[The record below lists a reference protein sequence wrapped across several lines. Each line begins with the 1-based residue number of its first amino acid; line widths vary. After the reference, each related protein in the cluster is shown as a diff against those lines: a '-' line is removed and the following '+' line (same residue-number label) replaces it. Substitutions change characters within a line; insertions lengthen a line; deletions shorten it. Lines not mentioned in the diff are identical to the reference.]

1 MADATVARFPAVA
14 GADIGVTVDNLLAL
28 LLTIETAEAAL
39 GLERATKVAAM
50 IDAVATA
57 SKAAIKPADALKAR
71 LDLEALRKTYD
82 DQAAAL
88 DFWEKEAGQ
97 RLDRLAANY
106 GDQVLAALENR
117 LAQLKLQAAIAKG
130 DVDQVKNVIAEL
142 EARRRHLQT
151 LIHKRQQ
158 KKSGGAKSGS

>member
-1 MADATVARFPAVA
+1 MADANVARFPAVA
-14 GADIGVTVDNLLAL
+14 GADISVTVDNLLAL
-28 LLTIETAEAAL
+28 LLAIETAEASL
-39 GLERATKVAAM
+39 GLERATKIAAM

-57 SKAAIKPADALKAR
+57 SKAAIKPADALKAW
-71 LDLEALRKTYD
+71 LDFEATKKVYN

-97 RLDRLAANY
+97 RLDRLARDY

-130 DVDQVKNVIAEL
+130 DVDQVKNVIVEL
-142 EARRRHLQT
+142 ETRRRHLQT
-151 LIHKRQQ
+151 LIHKREQ
-158 KKSGGAKSGS
+158 KKSSGPKSGS

>member
-1 MADATVARFPAVA
+1 MADANVARFPAVA
-14 GADIGVTVDNLLAL
+14 GQDIGVTVDNLLAL
-28 LLTIETAEAAL
+28 LLAIETAEAAL
-39 GLERATKVAAM
+39 GLERATKVAAA

-57 SKAAIKPADALKAR
+57 SKVAIKPADALTAMAN
-71 LDLEALRKTYD
+71 LVALRKTYD
-82 DQAAAL
+82 DQAGAL
-88 DFWEKEAGQ
+88 DFWEKEAGH

-142 EARRRHLQT
+142 EARRKHLET
-151 LIHKRQQ
+151 LIHKRPQ
-158 KKSGGAKSGS
+158 KK